1 MYTGSNCL
9 YFQCKTMLCVKSID
23 TYDLGTKFETDQRKE
38 EARCVSAN
46 LNKAGMIARHHV
58 AIC

>member
-1 MYTGSNCL
+1 
-9 YFQCKTMLCVKSID
+9 MLCVKSID